1 MTFAYTVH
9 AAFDDPAVATEWAD
23 WLRNGH
29 FADVLAAGAGSAEL
43 VQRAPLELEARY
55 WFADAAAFARYEQ
68 ESAPKLRAEGLTK
81 FPPSRGVRLSRTMG
95 GVLFRLP
102 LR

>member
-1 MTFAYTVH
+1 MSFAYTVH
-9 AAFDDPAVATEWAD
+9 AVFDEQAVADEWAA

-29 FADVLAAGAGSAEL
+29 FADVMAGGAHGAEL

-55 WFADAAAFARYEQ
+55 WFADAAAFTKYEQ
-68 ESAPKLRAEGLTK
+68 QSAPKLRAEGLAK
-81 FPPSRGVRLSRTMG
+81 FPASRGVRMSRSLG
-95 GVLFRLP
+95 EVLFHLP